1 MSQESEPSETLAY
14 TRILETEIESA
25 LREFERPTSGLAL
38 SGLSAGLNV
47 SFGALFM
54 AMALTFMGPSQ
65 SGFLRQLILANASA
79 IGFVLVVLGQ
89 TELFTAH
96 TTMGILPLLD
106 GRGSVRQL
114 GRLWVIVYGSN
125 LVGCA
130 AFAVLMA
137 TVGPAMGIVEPA
149 AVGTLAAN
157 LVPFP
162 PRTILLSGVIAG
174 WLMGMVT
181 WLISAARNTVAQFL
195 FVWLITAGIGFG
207 PFHHCLLGSTEVL
220 AALLL
225 DQGVTIGEYAYFLGW
240 TTLGNVLGGS
250 VFVALLNYGQAVRGG
265 EPKDVDVDAH
275 QE

>member
-65 SGFLRQLILANASA
+65 SGFFQQLVLANASA

-114 GRLWVIVYGSN
+114 GRLWGVVYGSN

-130 AFAVLMA
+130 VFAVLMA

-149 AVGTLAAN
+149 AVGTLAEN

-162 PRTILLSGVIAG
+162 PQTILLSGVIAG
-174 WLMGMVT
+174 WLMG
-181 WLISAARNTVAQFL
+181 ISAARNTVAQFL
-195 FVWLITAGIGFG
+195 FVWLITAGIGFA

-225 DQGVTIGEYAYFLGW
+225 DQGVTAGEYAYFLGW
-240 TTLGNVLGGS
+240 TTLGNVVGGS

>member
-1 MSQESEPSETLAY
+1 M
-14 TRILETEIESA
+14 ESA
-25 LREFERPTSGLAL
+25 LREFDRPTSGLAL
-38 SGLSAGLNV
+38 SGFSAGLNV

-54 AMALTFMGPSQ
+54 AMALTFAGGFE
-65 SGFLRQLILANASA
+65 SGLVEHVVLANASA

-106 GRGSVRQL
+106 GRGSLADL
-114 GRLWVIVYGSN
+114 GRLWGVVFGSN

-130 AFAVLMA
+130 AFAALMA
-137 TVGPAMGIVEPA
+137 VVGPAMGVVDPA
-149 AVGTLAAN
+149 AVGSLAGK
-157 LVPFP
+157 LVGLGSL
-162 PRTILLSGVIAG
+162 TVLLSGVVAG

-181 WLISAARNTVAQFL
+181 WLIAAARNTVAQFL
-195 FVWLITAGIGFG
+195 FVWVITAGIGFG

-220 AALLL
+220 AALFLG
-225 DQGVTIGEYAYFLGW
+225 QGVTVAEYAHFLGW
-240 TTLGNVLGGS
+240 TTLGNVVGGA

-275 QE
+275 QQG